1 MKIAVPYENGQV
13 FQNFCHSAQFKIEDT
28 ENGKLLSSE
37 IVSTNAAN
45 ATFRNQIGIWKL
57 MLFHMQRA
65 GHFCERPVQWSRTK
79 PALQILH
86 GPRSSA
92 SHRSFSTCPAVH
104 PLILPARRRLPETSS
119 YPPELLRRRLLQFLF
134 AEQHRTL
141 LFLFQDGS
149 SDGVHLRNLHP
160 PLRKSSGHFRPA
172 PTAKPGSL
180 FVLPSCTIHFG
191 PLNRPAWK
199 QKEPVPPCGSPAP
212 IFARLH
218 RERIPTGLVL
228 HSSLR
233 REGPEENPLPGKE
246 VFRSPMPSAVFPF
259 HPPCREIPCSGSCHL
274 PDSVVLFL
282 QKNLWN

>member
-13 FQNFCHSAQFKIEDT
+13 FQNFGHSAQFKIQDT
-28 ENGKLLSSE
+28 ETGKILSSE

-65 GHFCERPVQWSRTK
+65 GHFYGLPVPWSHTK
-79 PALQILH
+79 SAPQILH

-119 YPPELLRRRLLQFLF
+119 HPPELLRRRLLQFLF

-160 PLRKSSGHFRPA
+160 PLRKSSGHFRLV
-172 PTAKPGSL
+172 PTAKQGSL
-180 FVLPSCTIHFG
+180 FVLPRCTIHFG
-191 PLNRPAWK
+191 L
-199 QKEPVPPCGSPAP
+199 
-212 IFARLH
+212 
-218 RERIPTGLVL
+218 
-228 HSSLR
+228 
-233 REGPEENPLPGKE
+233 
-246 VFRSPMPSAVFPF
+246 
-259 HPPCREIPCSGSCHL
+259 
-274 PDSVVLFL
+274 
-282 QKNLWN
+282 

>member
-1 MKIAVPYENGQV
+1 MKIAVPYENGQA
-13 FQNFCHSAQFKIEDT
+13 FQNFGHSAQFKIQDT
-28 ENGKLLSSE
+28 ETGKILSSE

-65 GHFCERPVQWSRTK
+65 GHFCGLPVQWSHTK
-79 PALQILH
+79 SAPQILH

-104 PLILPARRRLPETSS
+104 LLILPARRRLPGTSIRL
-119 YPPELLRRRLLQFLF
+119 PVLLRRRLLQSLF
-134 AEQHRTL
+134 AERHRIL

-149 SDGVHLRNLHP
+149 SDGVHLRNLHS
-160 PLRKSSGHFRPA
+160 PLRKSSGHFHPA

-212 IFARLH
+212 LFARLH
-218 RERIPTGLVL
+218 RERIPTGPI
-228 HSSLR
+228 SLR
-233 REGPEENPLPGKE
+233 VG
-246 VFRSPMPSAVFPF
+246 
-259 HPPCREIPCSGSCHL
+259 CSNTSR
-274 PDSVVLFL
+274 
-282 QKNLWN
+282 